1 MPSKKNVAVCMAL
14 LLLLIHVQS
23 ARANE
28 SLADALK
35 QRYPLSRI
43 EVQNVAVQGAIARPG
58 VRLRLEADGV
68 PAKAFRVI
76 QANTKSPRFHARD
89 YARLAVVSSG
99 LQPLEP
105 GDLALRRGTELVVLD
120 IKVDGDT
127 VRFFTHTVEPVAPA
141 GGPLAYGCTEFVF
154 RFDAPVALRDLARV
168 QGTIDRWLSRP
179 S

>member
-89 YARLAVVSSG
+89 YARLAVVSGG
-99 LQPLEP
+99 LLTLEP

-120 IKVDGDT
+120 IKVHGDT
-127 VRFFTHTVEPVAPA
+127 VRLFTHTTEPVSRRV
-141 GGPLAYGCTEFVF
+141 GPSAYGCTEFVF
-154 RFDAPVALRDLARV
+154 RFDSPVAPQDVARV
-168 QGTIDRWLSRP
+168 QETIDRWLSP
-179 S
+179 AS